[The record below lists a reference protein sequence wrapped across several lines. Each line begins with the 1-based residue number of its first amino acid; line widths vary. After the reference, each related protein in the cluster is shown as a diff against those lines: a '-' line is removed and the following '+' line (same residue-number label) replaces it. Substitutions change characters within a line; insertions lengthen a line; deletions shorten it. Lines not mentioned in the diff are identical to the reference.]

1 MYRSFR
7 RVSTKFLELKD
18 EWIIYFC
25 PFRIFLKCL
34 EKSCYCA
41 FDIFQKVVFCSA
53 LYTEEAN
60 LQTFV
65 MINEKPFVVTTY
77 T

>member
-1 MYRSFR
+1 MNELSTLARSEF
-7 RVSTKFLELKD
+7 
-18 EWIIYFC
+18 
-25 PFRIFLKCL
+25 FLKCL
-34 EKSCYCA
+34 EKELYCA

-65 MINEKPFVVTTY
+65 MINENHLS
-77 T
+77 